1 MKVLRHLCCLVLLT
15 ASLCASTKA
24 EHSPKIKT
32 NTLQTSYIV
41 QKLNQAFSQNI
52 NGANANWAV
61 SFVLDSLALG
71 TEDYRITKQ
80 NGTVVVRGGGRRGLI
95 YGGQEVLAQVRNGV
109 ALSDLQLREG
119 KARQEFRAIK
129 FNLPWFSYRDGPAL
143 QQHTEVCKKVEF
155 WEKFLDMM
163 SENRFNA
170 LTLWNLHP
178 FPYMIQSKNFPEA
191 RMFSDAEM
199 KEWRNLYTRIFEMAH
214 ERGIETY
221 LVNWNIYAPDAFLEK
236 HNLTTTDDKNTPLG
250 DAELSP
256 VVQQYNKESLTQVID
271 EYPLLTGF
279 GFSLGEKM
287 GKMTPAEREQWALD
301 TYVEAVKAASRPIKL
316 IHRVPFSGNTRS
328 EGSTSADM
336 ETITRRGIESIDVAK
351 GPILVEVKFNWS
363 HAHSTPKLIKT
374 HGGPL
379 HDKYWNPKPDNY
391 KIVWMARNEDFFC
404 LRWGQP
410 DFIREHI
417 AQNDHD
423 YTAGYF
429 LGSECYIPALDYFSK
444 LDDVKWEYAFER
456 QWYYYMVWGR
466 LLYDS
471 STSDAVFEN
480 EFTRRYGKNGPRLF
494 RAYNAVSKVPL
505 QLISSF
511 NIGWDYTMY
520 AEGFTTLLGPGG
532 TRLISI
538 EDLIRHPP
546 LDPAYM
552 NAEEFVK
559 IQQSGKTVDKDRIT
573 PLQLADRLEAEC
585 RQGLAD
591 VKSVSTENDNT
602 LRYEV
607 TDVQAWAN
615 LGLYFAQKL
624 RAAVALETA
633 RVTDDATMRKQAA
646 AELEKAIDYW
656 KELVAV
662 TEPVYK
668 PFPVMVYRDKK
679 DQYFHWSKLMDDVEA
694 ERESLTK

>member
-1 MKVLRHLCCLVLLT
+1 MKGLRFFCFLAPLIAVLCV
-15 ASLCASTKA
+15 SFKA
-24 EHSPKIKT
+24 ESFVKIKT
-32 NTLQTSYIV
+32 NSPQASYIA
-41 QKLNQAFSQNI
+41 QKLADEFLQNK
-52 NGANANWAV
+52 NPANAAWEV

-71 TEDYRITKQ
+71 PEDYRISKQ
-80 NGTVVVRGGGRRGLI
+80 KNTVVVQGGGKRGLI
-95 YGGQEVLAQVRNGV
+95 YGGQEVLSQVHSGA
-109 ALSDLQLREG
+109 ALPDVQPREG
-119 KARQEFRAIK
+119 KAGQAFRAIK

-143 QQHTEVCKKVEF
+143 QQHTETCKKVEF

-178 FPYMIQSKNFPEA
+178 FPYMIQSRNFPEA

-199 KEWRNLYTRIFEMAH
+199 KEWRNLYTQIFEMAH

-221 LVNWNIYAPDAFLEK
+221 IVNWNIYAPDALLKK

-256 VVQQYNKESLTQVID
+256 VVQRYNKESLTQVID
-271 EYPLLTGF
+271 EYPKLTGF

-301 TYVEAVKAASRPIKL
+301 TYVEAMKEASRKIKL

-336 ETITRRGIESIDVAK
+336 EVVTRRGIESIDAAQE
-351 GPILVEVKFNWS
+351 PILVEVKFNWS

-379 HDKYWNPKPDNY
+379 HDKYWNPAPENY

-410 DFIREHI
+410 DFIRQHI

-444 LDDVKWEYAFER
+444 LGGVKWEYAFER
-456 QWYYYMVWGR
+456 QWYYYMLWGR

-471 STSDAVFEN
+471 NTSDAIFEK
-480 EFTRRYGKNGPRLF
+480 EFTKRYGKNGPNLF

-511 NIGWDYTMY
+511 DIGWDYTMY

-532 TRLISI
+532 TRLISV
-538 EDLIRHPP
+538 EDLIKHPP

-552 NAEEFVK
+552 SAEEYVR
-559 IQQSGKTVDKDRIT
+559 IQAIDKNRIT

-585 RQGLAD
+585 RQGLAE
-591 VKSVSTENDNT
+591 VKSIATKGDNT
-602 LRYEV
+602 LLYEV
-607 TDVQAWAN
+607 TDVRAWAN
-615 LGLYFAQKL
+615 LGLYFAEKL
-624 RAAVALETA
+624 RAAVALQTA
-633 RVTDDATMRKQAA
+633 RVTNDSAKRKEAA
-646 AELEKAIDYW
+646 AHLEKAIGHW
-656 KELVAV
+656 KRLISV

-679 DQYFHWSKLMDDVEA
+679 DQYFHWSKLLGEVVA
-694 ERESLTK
+694 ERESLEN